1 MIFRKIYKYLS
12 VIILLTITTNTH
24 GEIKIAYFDLDFVML
39 KSKAGISIS
48 KQITSIK
55 KNGIAKLN
63 KVEKELNA
71 KDQKLISQKNI
82 LSKEDFAKQVKNL
95 RKEALEYQNLR
106 QKLIKESN
114 DQLIKAKS
122 ELVQKLQPI
131 LTKYSKNNDLSLI
144 LQKKMVVIGKTELD
158 VTKDILELANKEIKD
173 IKVK

>member
-1 MIFRKIYKYLS
+1 MIFRKICKYLS
-12 VIILLTITTNTH
+12 IITLLTFTTNTH

-48 KQITSIK
+48 KQISNIK
-55 KNGIAKLN
+55 KNNIAKLN
-63 KVEKELNA
+63 KTEKDLNA
-71 KDQKLISQKNI
+71 KDKKLISQKNI

-106 QKLIKESN
+106 QKLIKDSN

-122 ELVQKLQPI
+122 EFVIKLQPI
-131 LTKYSKNNDLSLI
+131 LTKYSQNNDLSLI

-158 VTKDILELANKEIKD
+158 ITKDILELANKEIKE

>member
-1 MIFRKIYKYLS
+1 M
-12 VIILLTITTNTH
+12 LLTITTNTH

-55 KNGIAKLN
+55 KNGIAKL
-63 KVEKELNA
+63 KKAEKDLNA

-131 LTKYSKNNDLSLI
+131 LTKYSQNNDLSLI

-173 IKVK
+173 IIVK

>member
-12 VIILLTITTNTH
+12 VIILLTVTTNTH
-24 GEIKIAYFDLDFVML
+24 GEIKIAYFDLDFVMS

-55 KNGIAKLN
+55 KNGIDGK
-63 KVEKELNA
+63 
-71 KDQKLISQKNI
+71 IT
-82 LSKEDFAKQVKNL
+82 KEDFAKQVKNL

-122 ELVQKLQPI
+122 ELIQKLQPI
-131 LTKYSKNNDLSLI
+131 LAKYSQNNDLSLI

>member
-1 MIFRKIYKYLS
+1 MIFRKICKYLS
-12 VIILLTITTNTH
+12 IIILLTFTTNTH

-48 KQITSIK
+48 KQISNIK
-55 KNGIAKLN
+55 KNNIAKLN
-63 KVEKELNA
+63 KTEKDLNA
-71 KDQKLISQKNI
+71 KDKKLISQKNI

-95 RKEALEYQNLR
+95 RKEAFEYQNLR
-106 QKLIKESN
+106 QKLIKDSN

-122 ELVQKLQPI
+122 EFVIKLQPI
-131 LTKYSKNNDLSLI
+131 LTKYSQNNDLSLI

-158 VTKDILELANKEIKD
+158 ITKDILELANKEIKE

>member
-1 MIFRKIYKYLS
+1 MKLKKIYKYLG
-12 VIILLTITTNTH
+12 ILIFFMITTNARS
-24 GEIKIAYFDLDFVML
+24 EIKIAYFDLNFIMA

-48 KQITSIK
+48 KQFNNIK
-55 KNGIAKLN
+55 KKNIEKLN
-63 KVEKELNA
+63 KMEKDLNS

-82 LSKEDFAKQVKNL
+82 LSKEDFTKQVKNL

-106 QKLIKESN
+106 QKLLKESN

-131 LTKYSKNNDLSLI
+131 LAKYSQNNDLSLI

>member
-1 MIFRKIYKYLS
+1 MYPRP
-12 VIILLTITTNTH
+12 H
-24 GEIKIAYFDLDFVML
+24 R
-39 KSKAGISIS
+39 SK
-48 KQITSIK
+48 T
-55 KNGIAKLN
+55 L
-63 KVEKELNA
+63 
-71 KDQKLISQKNI
+71 
-82 LSKEDFAKQVKNL
+82 KNL

-131 LTKYSKNNDLSLI
+131 LTKYSQNNYLSLI
-144 LQKKMVVIGKTELD
+144 LKKKMVVIGKTELD

>member
-24 GEIKIAYFDLDFVML
+24 GEIKIAYFDLDFVMS

-63 KVEKELNA
+63 KAEKDLNA

-95 RKEALEYQNLR
+95 RKEAFEYQNLR

-131 LTKYSKNNDLSLI
+131 LEKYSQNNDLSLI

>member
-24 GEIKIAYFDLDFVML
+24 GEIKIAYFDLDFVMS

-63 KVEKELNA
+63 KAEKDLNA

-131 LTKYSKNNDLSLI
+131 LTKYSQNNDLSLI

-158 VTKDILELANKEIKD
+158 ITKDILELVNKEIRD

>member
-24 GEIKIAYFDLDFVML
+24 GEIKIAYFDLDFVMS

-63 KVEKELNA
+63 KAEKDLNA

-114 DQLIKAKS
+114 DKLIKAKS

-131 LTKYSKNNDLSLI
+131 LAKYSQNNDLSLI